1 MVDEQLRKGF
11 SDLLSVGEFGA
22 ELQDFSQFVSSV
34 KEEDPSRL
42 LDGVDVNGL
51 RQVRPPLPARRRGR
65 RSNVDKA
72 RADDE
77 DKEGTL
83 VDTDCALKSYRLKV
97 LTKKPFTP
105 LELTT
110 ENGRE
115 ANMAP
120 SRPHDG
126 GGGEEVAV
134 VHVAVYESTRA
145 NKSQEFLV
153 LSNQKLDALST
164 KISCRIDEASENVS
178 NGGFFFIEGVFYGC
192 GGPGDS
198 SATVKQFLDRH
209 KQQWRQTPKKTTRAA
224 SSRKRIKS
232 EFREAAVNAAPS
244 LNYSNLSIEE
254 MSSTT
259 FDRLKIRLGFPYIYV
274 HRQNCEHLIVF
285 RDLHSRS
292 FGLEASG
299 PESFP
304 MTVYQL
310 PGRTRKCTVCLSRQ
324 ATKLVLEDP
333 LAEES
338 PAFFCK
344 DCFRDL
350 HRGEPQAS
358 PSEMSVYNY
367 SFD

>member
-11 SDLLSVGEFGA
+11 SDLVSVGEFGA
-22 ELQDFSQFVSSV
+22 ELQDFSESLNSAKQ
-34 KEEDPSRL
+34 EDPSRL

-51 RQVRPPLPARRRGR
+51 RQIRPPLPARRRGR
-65 RSNVDKA
+65 RSHVDKA

-77 DKEGTL
+77 DKQGTL

-97 LTKKPFTP
+97 LTKKPFAS

-110 ENGRE
+110 ENGQE
-115 ANMAP
+115 ANVVQSLPTA
-120 SRPHDG
+120 G
-126 GGGEEVAV
+126 GCDEDVAV

-153 LSNQKLDALST
+153 LSNQKLDALSA
-164 KISCRIDEASENVS
+164 KISCRIDEACENVY

-198 SATVKQFLDRH
+198 SAVVKQFLDRH
-209 KQQWRQTPKKTTRAA
+209 KQQWRQAPKRTASAA

-244 LNYSNLSIEE
+244 LNYSNLSIED

-259 FDRLKIRLGFPYIYV
+259 FDRLRLRLGFPYIYV

-285 RDLHSRS
+285 RDLYSRS
-292 FGLEASG
+292 FGLKG

-338 PAFFCK
+338 PAFFCE
-344 DCFRDL
+344 DCFREL
-350 HRGEPQAS
+350 HRGQPQAGS
-358 PSEMSVYNY
+358 SDVLVYNY